1 MPERIRIIHVD
12 EVINEKFDGIIYM
25 MVIND
30 IKRKIVKNKQF
41 NQEREM
47 MNRKRTIHNKKAP
60 GIESSNSGRAFF

>member
-41 NQEREM
+41 NQERE
-47 MNRKRTIHNKKAP
+47 K
-60 GIESSNSGRAFF
+60 